1 MLNSRRLRPAL
12 VVALVASALVPL
24 AAAEA
29 APRQTGPDD
38 AVVIAVIDSAMTPYH
53 WDYLAAKMPQ
63 ATNRDRSDDLPLH
76 RPAHT
81 WLPGFP
87 SPKAFTSYQS
97 VQLTLDAKNPEVA
110 PADLYDRDADKWTD
124 LSTSDGDEKHWYS
137 FPGTKVIGAMS
148 FSSSA
153 PSTGPVYGDTSQ
165 HGTGVTSV
173 SVGNIHGTCPECLL
187 VFLQYSGQAGAE
199 NAIRWA
205 ARQPWIDVITNS
217 YGINTTGVL
226 RDNVYTGA
234 DPSVG
239 RAASERGQ
247 TIFWSG
253 GNGVENA
260 FTVPN
265 NTLTTNQK
273 GPDWIITVGAA
284 DPGNRGSFLGSGKPV
299 DVSGVGTRYPSAYTA
314 KTIGSTG
321 STGFSGTSN
330 ATPTIAGTYA
340 RALYLARR
348 AMPGRSRLQ
357 DDGVI
362 ARGSFRCARANPRCE
377 MGDGRLTATE
387 LRFRLLQS
395 AKSTGLGYTTTA
407 GGPTT
412 PRAADSYYA
421 SEGHGTYFARAK
433 RDDDL
438 WLKEFD
444 QVWRPMV
451 GLEPPPKRPEG
462 EREWFITD
470 SYCRQR
476 LHGHWSGGYYV
487 DGKTTLPP
495 VDPQRWPTRSAY
507 QTSCPLLGDAD

>member
-1 MLNSRRLRPAL
+1 MLTRRRLRPVLAA
-12 VVALVASALVPL
+12 ALVAGLAVPL
-24 AAAEA
+24 HAADA
-29 APRQTGPDD
+29 APGQTGPDD
-38 AVVIAVIDSAMTPYH
+38 AVVIAVIDSGITPYH
-53 WDYLAAKMPQ
+53 WDFLASKMPQ
-63 ATNRDRSDDLPLH
+63 ATNRDRSDDLPL
-76 RPAHT
+76 RKPAHT

-87 SPKAFTSYQS
+87 SPSSFASYTS
-97 VQLTLDAKNPEVA
+97 VPLTLEESDGDVNPAELDEA
-110 PADLYDRDADKWTD
+110 DADKWAD
-124 LSTSDGDEKHWYS
+124 MQVSNAAEQHWYS

-148 FSSSA
+148 FSASA
-153 PSTGPVYGDTSQ
+153 PAGGPIHSATNG

-187 VFLQYSGQAGAE
+187 VFLQYGGAAGAE
-199 NAIRWA
+199 DAIRWA

-239 RAASERGQ
+239 RAASDRGQ

-284 DPGNRGSFLGSGKPV
+284 DPGNRGSYLGSGKPV
-299 DVSGVGTRYPSAYTA
+299 DVSGVGSGYPSAYTA
-314 KTIGSTG
+314 TTISGTG
-321 STGFSGTSN
+321 RTGFSGTSN
-330 ATPTIAGTYA
+330 ATPTIAGTYG

-348 AMPGRSRLQ
+348 AMAGRSRVQ

-362 ARGSFRCARANPRCE
+362 ARGSFRCGAKHRGCE
-377 MGDGRLTATE
+377 LGDGVLTATE
-387 LRFRLLQS
+387 MRFRLLQS
-395 AKSTGLGYTTTA
+395 AISTGLGNSTTA

-412 PRAADSYYA
+412 PRAGDAYFA
-421 SEGHGTYFARAK
+421 SEGHGTYFARLA
-433 RDDDL
+433 RDDAK
-438 WLKEFD
+438 WLAEFD
-444 QVWRPMV
+444 QVWRPLS
-451 GLEPPPKRPEG
+451 GAAPPPARPDG
-462 EREWFITD
+462 ERDWFITD

-476 LHGHWSGGYYV
+476 LHGHWTGGYYIE
-487 DGKTTLPP
+487 GKTPLPP
-495 VDPQRWPTRSAY
+495 IDPQNWPTRAAY
-507 QTSCPLLGDAD
+507 QNACVVGDAD